1 MERDFLKGIF
11 GVDRSGKYF
20 HHIVALI
27 SIGIFGGGESISH
40 GTSTHVTSVYHQL
53 GAKTAG
59 DPKRGQL
66 S

>member
-27 SIGIFGGGESISH
+27 SIGIFGGGKAYRMALRRMSLLSTIS
-40 GTSTHVTSVYHQL
+40 
-53 GAKTAG
+53 
-59 DPKRGQL
+59 
-66 S
+66 